1 MDINAILTLLAACS
15 VIIGMA
21 FDKWPPEWLVIAAV
35 AFLIAVGVLT
45 PQQAL
50 NGFSN
55 PGMITVGALY
65 IIAAGVQ
72 ETGALRLITS
82 PILGKPRSTQQALL
96 RLIPFTSVSS
106 ALLNNT
112 PIVAMMIGVVQNWG
126 RQLKLSPSRLLLP
139 LSYAAILGGTLT
151 LIGTSTNLVI
161 NGLLQSKLDM
171 PSLGFFA
178 ITPIGLVVF
187 IVGMLWMLLVGW
199 RFLPDNKGLLQS
211 LDDAREYSV
220 VMQVAANSNLHGM
233 SLQKAKLRNLNN
245 GYLAEIERDG
255 ELLSTVNQDTVLQA
269 GDRLLFIGS
278 AQCAQEVRQVNGLE
292 VDGEEPFD
300 LESHDRTY
308 VEVVLSPRSSLVGS
322 TVKDAN
328 FRSQYQAVI
337 LAVSR
342 NGERIMTKPGE
353 IELQGGDTLLL
364 DTTQDFEKR
373 YRHSSEFLLVSPLGQ
388 STYVE
393 NSRYAP
399 LALIL
404 LAGMII
410 IHLIGWVSLVGAALI
425 VAVLM
430 VFTGCISPQR
440 AAKSVNIPVLVVIA
454 GALAIGHAM
463 ASTGA
468 AAWLADHIADAS
480 GHIPWLALLL
490 MYIVTVFFTEIITNN
505 AAAVLMFPVGVALSQ
520 QLNVSVMPFA
530 IAIMFAASASFLTP
544 LGYQTN
550 LMVYGPGGY
559 HLKDYIKVGLP
570 MTLLIMTASILMI
583 PVVFPFS

>member
-15 VIIGMA
+15 VIMGMA
-21 FDKWPPEWLVIAAV
+21 FDKWPPEWLILGAV
-35 AFLIAVGVLT
+35 AFLLAADVLT
-45 PQQAL
+45 PEQAIQ
-50 NGFSN
+50 GFAN
-55 PGMITVGALY
+55 PGMITVAALY
-65 IIAAGVQ
+65 VIAAGVQ
-72 ETGALRLITS
+72 ETGALRLITN
-82 PILGKPRSTQQALL
+82 PILGKPQSTQQALL
-96 RLIPFTSVSS
+96 RLVPFTSFSS

-126 RQLKLSPSRLLLP
+126 RYLKLSPSRLLLP

-178 ITPIGLVVF
+178 ITPIGIAVFVVGF
-187 IVGMLWMLLVGW
+187 VWLLTVGW
-199 RFLPDNKGLLQS
+199 HFLPDNKGLLQS

-220 VMQVAANSNLHGM
+220 VMQIAPHSPLSGVSVR
-233 SLQKAKLRNLNN
+233 KAKLRNLSN
-245 GYLAEIERDG
+245 GYLAEIERGGD
-255 ELLSTVNQDTVLQA
+255 LLSAVHQDTILQA

-278 AQCAQEVRQVNGLE
+278 AECAQEVRQIKGLE
-292 VDGEEPFD
+292 VDGQEPFD
-300 LESHDRTY
+300 LESHDRRY
-308 VEVVLSPRSSLVGS
+308 VEVVLSPRSNLVGS

-353 IELQGGDTLLL
+353 IVLQAGDTLLL
-364 DTTQDFEKR
+364 DTTQDFENR
-373 YRHSSEFLLVSPLGQ
+373 YRHSCEFLLVSPLGQ
-388 STYVE
+388 SEFVE
-393 NSRYAP
+393 TSHKAP
-399 LALIL
+399 LALGL
-404 LAGMII
+404 LVTMVI
-410 IHLIGWVSLVGAALI
+410 IHLIGWVSMVGAALI

-430 VFTGCISPQR
+430 VFSGCVSPNR
-440 AAKSVNIPVLVVIA
+440 AAKSINGPVLIVIA

-463 ASTGA
+463 SSTGA
-468 AAWLADHIADAS
+468 AGWLADHIADAS
-480 GHIPWLALLL
+480 GHIPWLALFL

-520 QLNVSVMPFA
+520 QLDVNVLPFA
-530 IAIMFAASASFLTP
+530 VAIMFAASASFLTP

-559 HLKDYIKVGLP
+559 KLKDYIKVGLP
-570 MTLLIMTASILMI
+570 MTLLIMVVSLLMI
-583 PVVFPFS
+583 PVVFPFI